1 MTEHSFSLI
10 PFPDSNSPDI
20 KITGK
25 ISRQNNTLAVH
36 YSLSG
41 NVGNILLPKASQQP
55 RRKNELWTA
64 TCFECF
70 LAIPE
75 QPQYWEF
82 NMSRSGDWN
91 IYHMDAYRRV
101 GFREERRIQ
110 RLPFSVQQ
118 EATGMSVDMALDLS
132 PIVSAQE
139 SIQMGITGIIQTND
153 GIETYWAL
161 AHPNP
166 QADFHLRESF
176 TLELAG

>member
-10 PFPDSNSPDI
+10 PFPDANSPDI
-20 KITGK
+20 KIAGK
-25 ISRQNNTLAVH
+25 ISRQNNTLAVY

-41 NVGNILLPKASQQP
+41 NVGNILFPEISQQP
-55 RRKNELWTA
+55 KRKDELWTA
-64 TCFECF
+64 TCFEFF

-82 NMSRSGDWN
+82 NMSPSGDWN
-91 IYHMDAYRRV
+91 IYHIDTYRRL

-110 RLPFSVQQ
+110 RLPFSVRK
-118 EATGMSVDMALDLS
+118 EAGCVSIEVSVDLS
-132 PIVSAQE
+132 RIVRAQE
-139 SIQMGITGIIQTND
+139 PIQTGITSIIQTND
-153 GIETYWAL
+153 GLESYWAL

>member
-10 PFPDSNSPDI
+10 PFPDSNSPGI
-20 KITGK
+20 KIAGK
-25 ISRQNNTLAVH
+25 ISRQKNTLAVY

-41 NVGNILLPKASQQP
+41 DVRDIVFPELSQQP
-55 RRKNELWTA
+55 KRKDELWTA
-64 TCFECF
+64 TCFEFF

-82 NMSRSGDWN
+82 NLSPSGDWN

-101 GFREERRIQ
+101 GFREEQRIQ
-110 RLPFSVQQ
+110 RVPFSVRK
-118 EATGMSVDMALDLS
+118 EATCMSVEMAVDLS
-132 PIVSAQE
+132 PIVRAQE
-139 SIQMGITGIIQTND
+139 SIQIGITSIIQTND
-153 GIETYWAL
+153 GLDSYWAL
-161 AHPNP
+161 AHPKP